1 LASCQPDPKA
11 DFKCGPSFR
20 PKSSWQFL
28 LSELKYKLYLQSSIL
43 CSTSLSGSL
52 VLHSRNLLELY
63 LFQLE
68 NMFQNFVSGVITKT
82 SFAVT
87 YCLTADFYYITLFKY
102 YFQSF
107 RTMLLKFF
115 NFIFLVLIYPRDG
128 GRNIDLES
136 VAKRLSYR
144 TIESMQNPGDK
155 NKLIEHLLVRKFAVI
170 LYRIRKSFNLIKTLC
185 RKAHLI
191 RFLSLC

>member
-1 LASCQPDPKA
+1 
-11 DFKCGPSFR
+11 
-20 PKSSWQFL
+20 
-28 LSELKYKLYLQSSIL
+28 
-43 CSTSLSGSL
+43 
-52 VLHSRNLLELY
+52 
-63 LFQLE
+63 
-68 NMFQNFVSGVITKT
+68 MFQNFVSGVITKT

-102 YFQSF
+102 YFQNL